1 MSTAPLLFTITPHR
15 ELFPA
20 NSTEQKLFLMLK
32 LQPSRE
38 VAASRPSTT
47 FAFLIDTSGSMFE
60 VVSGDSQLTGE
71 QAMVDGNLYNLVS
84 GGKTKIDIVIESL
97 QGLIHSGKLN
107 QSDRVSIIQFDDT
120 ASTLIGLTPAT
131 QTSQIE
137 AAIDRLKEFSG
148 GTSISLGLRQA
159 LNSLSGQTMT
169 NRRALIF
176 TDGQTSDEFECEEL
190 AKQFAQVGIPIT
202 ALGIGDYNE
211 DLLLTLTDTTG
222 GMPYHVVPGA
232 ASGSQ
237 VTIDQLPDKLIGEFG
252 EAQQEVITNLKMSLS
267 TVKGVKLSRIIRVYP
282 TNTEFPVTQAPYPVG
297 NVAGDDETIFVLEFA
312 IETRVPGRVRIAQLS
327 LTYDIPGMNRR
338 GEISPQNLLV
348 EFVAGQIA
356 AQVDQEV
363 MGYVQQANIS
373 QLVDQASKVADQNP
387 DQANELL
394 EKARRMTVK
403 LGNTAMTESLEG
415 AQDELRKTRK
425 LSPDSRK
432 TVKMGSKGKTVKMN
446 DGPSDGLTEEQIR
459 KMSGT

>member
-1 MSTAPLLFTITPHR
+1 MSNPSVSFSITPHR
-15 ELFPA
+15 ELLPA

-32 LQPSRE
+32 LQPTKD

-60 VVSGDSQLTGE
+60 VVSGNPQATGE
-71 QAMVDGNLYNLVS
+71 QVMVDGSLYNVVS
-84 GGKTKIDIVIESL
+84 GGKTKIDIVMESL
-97 QGLIHSGKLN
+97 QRLVSSGRFN
-107 QSDRVSIIQFDDT
+107 PSDRIAIIQFDDT
-120 ASTLIGLTPAT
+120 ASTLIGLTPAN
-131 QTSQIE
+131 QISQIE

-148 GTSISLGLRQA
+148 GTSIALGLRQA
-159 LNSLSGQTMT
+159 LNMLSGQSMT
-169 NRRALIF
+169 NCRALIF
-176 TDGQTSDEFECEEL
+176 TDGQTSDEFECEEM
-190 AKQFAQVGIPIT
+190 AKQFAQSGIPIT

-211 DLLLTLTDTTG
+211 DLLTTLTDTTG
-222 GMPYHVVPGA
+222 GFPYHVVPGSA
-232 ASGSQ
+232 IGAQ
-237 VTIDQLPDKLIGEFG
+237 VTIDELPSKLIEEFA
-252 EAQQEVITNLKMSLS
+252 EAQDEVITNLKMSLS

-282 TNTEFPVTQAPYPVG
+282 TNTEFPFTQPPYPIG
-297 NVAGDDETIFVLEFA
+297 NVKKDDETIFVLEFS
-312 IETRVPGRVRIAQLS
+312 IEPRIAGRVRIAQLS
-327 LTYDIPGMNRR
+327 LTYDIPGQNRR
-338 GEISPQNLLV
+338 GEVTPQNLLV

-373 QLVDQASKVADQNP
+373 QLVGQATKVADQNP
-387 DQANELL
+387 EQANELL

-415 AQDELRKTRK
+415 AQDELRRTKK
-425 LSPDSRK
+425 LSSDSRK

-459 KMSGT
+459 KLSGT